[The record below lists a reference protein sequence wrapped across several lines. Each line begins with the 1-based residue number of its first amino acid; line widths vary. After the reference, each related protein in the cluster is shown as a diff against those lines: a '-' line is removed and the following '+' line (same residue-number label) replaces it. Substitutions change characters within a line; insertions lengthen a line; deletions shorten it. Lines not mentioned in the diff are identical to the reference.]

1 MTTDWRNPKLSYE
14 FSHEPDAE
22 TLAPEDWFIAQWPDG
37 TWCDWD
43 ERHEYTHMS
52 DDYEKLRII
61 TFDGNGYYPVKT
73 VTAF

>member
-37 TWCDWD
+37 TWCDWG
-43 ERHEYTHMS
+43 ERHKYTHMS
-52 DDYEKLRII
+52 DDYEKHRVI
-61 TFDGNGYYPVKT
+61 TFDGNDYYPMKT
-73 VTAF
+73 VRV